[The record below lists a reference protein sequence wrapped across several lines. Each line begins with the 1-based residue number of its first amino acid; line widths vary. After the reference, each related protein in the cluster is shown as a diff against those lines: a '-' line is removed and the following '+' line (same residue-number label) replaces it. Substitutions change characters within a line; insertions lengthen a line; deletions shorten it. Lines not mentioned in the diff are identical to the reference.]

1 MDFRIPILLQYG
13 YWGMLISAFLA
24 ASIFPFS
31 SEIVMLGLFA
41 AGLDPIVLIIYGSI
55 GNVGGSMFN
64 YGIGRLGKLEWIEK
78 YLRVKPENIQ
88 KTEKFMEGK
97 GAWIGGLLSCVPII
111 GDGITIVL
119 GYTRANLLVSFV
131 SITISKVV
139 RYAILVYSAGMF
151 K

>member
-1 MDFRIPILLQYG
+1 
-13 YWGMLISAFLA
+13 
-24 ASIFPFS
+24 
-31 SEIVMLGLFA
+31 
-41 AGLDPIVLIIYGSI
+41 
-55 GNVGGSMFN
+55 
-64 YGIGRLGKLEWIEK
+64 
-78 YLRVKPENIQ
+78 
-88 KTEKFMEGK
+88 MEGK